1 MASVTASRTGLER
14 ISLEFGIR
22 RQLHHLGIF
31 GGKKRSEARNP
42 KLDMVWCAATLGL
55 VVKTKQVIKDS
66 NNVMLTIIKTC
77 LK

>member
-31 GGKKRSEARNP
+31 GEKEKRSEKPETRY
-42 KLDMVWCAATLGL
+42 DL
-55 VVKTKQVIKDS
+55 VCSYVRISGENKTS
-66 NNVMLTIIKTC
+66 NNSKLSRLKTSVKIINY
-77 LK
+77 